1 MQFLILNRMVDIRY
15 AIFNESVTS
24 YKSFLVVG
32 YFLKGI
38 KGADVNDSLKRQAE
52 KREKRKQ

>member
-1 MQFLILNRMVDIRY
+1 MIKGILF
-15 AIFNESVTS
+15 FNESVTS

-52 KREKRKQ
+52 KRENRKQ